1 MLNDYLMYLLQRY
14 TVQITVTNENSGTS
28 RDIRYYTATASM
40 QNSSSHFTT
49 HGFAHG
55 IASDDTRQE
64 AIHAALGK
72 LVKVA
77 KAIEDTY

>member
-1 MLNDYLMYLLQRY
+1 MNDYLMYLLMRY
-14 TVQITVTNENSGTS
+14 TVQITITSENSGTS

-40 QNSSSHFTT
+40 QNSSSHFTA

-55 IASDDTRQE
+55 TMSDDTRQE
-64 AIHAALGK
+64 AIQAALHK

-77 KAIEDTY
+77 KAIEETY